1 MSTNNRL
8 FFSHGDKG
16 GVGKSMLSALLVDHL
31 LQIDREV
38 AVIEGDKGAD
48 IAERFAGLIKVEAEN
63 LNRSG
68 ASNEAV
74 IGFIDKLSKLSDDG
88 VQDVVINLP
97 GQASDTLDKFADLLA
112 STMEMAGQELV
123 VFYSLGTLDMHV
135 ANLIQSMQSG
145 LMSVV
150 PVNRQIVV
158 MSEALGDV
166 EKFAWTRS
174 EARKKYLKAGGEEG
188 FIPLL
193 LPSFLD
199 TRISEMPGNYS
210 AFLGKDSPL
219 SLTDRGL
226 LFRWLKAAH
235 TVVGKGV
242 GHE

>member
-1 MSTNNRL
+1 MI
-8 FFSHGDKG
+8 FISHGEKG
-16 GVGKSMLSALLVDHL
+16 GVGKSRLAMVLIDYLLKHNLRPVVL
-31 LQIDREV
+31 V
-38 AVIEGDKGAD
+38 EGDKSGQDVGERYAD
-48 IAERFAGLIKVEAEN
+48 IVETGFIN
-63 LNRSG
+63 LNRPDHMQ
-68 ASNEAV
+68 EAFSSLGNW
-74 IGFIDKLSKLSDDG
+74 IEEHGEGKH
-88 VQDVVINLP
+88 VVINLP

-112 STMEMAGQELV
+112 ATMEMAGQELV

-135 ANLIQSMQSG
+135 ANLIQSIQSG

-174 EARKKYLKAGGEEG
+174 DARKKYLKAGGEEG

-199 TRISEMPGNYS
+199 TRISEMPGSYS

-226 LFRWLKAAH
+226 LFRWLKASHA
-235 TVVGKGV
+235 VVAKGV
-242 GHE
+242 SHE

>member
-97 GQASDTLDKFADLLA
+97 SGAGDTLEELA
-112 STMEMAGQELV
+112 PAIVESAEMIGFV
-123 VFYSLGTLDMHV
+123 PFVFYSLGHQPVGT
-135 ANLIQSMQSG
+135 ANALRSLKSG
-145 LMSVV
+145 LLDLVSSE
-150 PVNRQIVV
+150 NRCMVYPAFQGTPDKFDWVTSGNRDKFDIPEIVIPAISPNDLAV
-158 MSEALGDV
+158 KVLG
-166 EKFAWTRS
+166 F
-174 EARKKYLKAGGEEG
+174 
-188 FIPLL
+188 
-193 LPSFLD
+193 
-199 TRISEMPGNYS
+199 PGRFS
-210 AFLGKDSPL
+210 DLVRKDSPL
-219 SLTDRGL
+219 TYGERAI
-226 LFRWLKAAH
+226 FQHKWLRPALKS
-235 TVVGKGV
+235 VSIFDSKG
-242 GHE
+242 E